1 MPFSMDLHAWEHQP
15 ERRNGFWM
23 IVDITIAG
31 NPNTLVKFCHA
42 YRVVGYDLALA
53 AFKDGYDETDP
64 SAEEVFREAVSRCA

>member
-1 MPFSMDLHAWEHQP
+1 
-15 ERRNGFWM
+15 M